1 MRHNLNRESENTD
14 RWLVSYADFITLLFA
29 FFVVMY
35 SVSQV
40 NEGKFK
46 ILSETL
52 VDAFVSP
59 ERSLQP
65 IQVGDVNRAETETS
79 GDATYATDY
88 FGEPATP
95 ESERAFEELREEFAH
110 SLQQLIDA
118 DVVKLRS
125 NEHWFVIDARS
136 GMLFQSGSDT
146 LTQAGSELISKIA
159 EEFLNQPNAI
169 HIRGYTD
176 NVPIR
181 SRRFSSNW
189 ALSSARAVA
198 VLELMQRVGVDPER
212 LVPEG
217 YGEHQPIASNDTEEG
232 RAKNRRVVIALSKY
246 PPAKSELER
255 QAIEEASR
263 ELEASSTA
271 TQQPSPAEVETPTG
285 TAGPQIDVVK
295 PATDPEKAT
304 ANDAQNGNIRLIRAA
319 DGTLIIRR
327 QDEEAEKKEEN
338 QNN

>member
-1 MRHNLNRESENTD
+1 MRHNLDKESENTD

-35 SVSQV
+35 SVSSV

-46 ILSETL
+46 VLSETL
-52 VDAFVSP
+52 IDAFVQP

-65 IQVGDVNRAETETS
+65 IQVGNVNRSDTDAS
-79 GDATYATDY
+79 GDSTYAADY

-95 ESERAFEELREEFAH
+95 ESERAFENIKEEFA
-110 SLQQLIDA
+110 STLQQLIEA

-125 NEHWFVIDARS
+125 NEHWFVIDIRS
-136 GMLFQSGSDT
+136 GMLFQSGSDQ
-146 LTQAGSELISKIA
+146 LTPAGQQLIQRIA
-159 EEFLNQPNAI
+159 EEYQNQPNAL

-176 NVPIR
+176 NIPIR

-198 VLELMQRVGVDPER
+198 VLELMQLTGVSPER
-212 LVPEG
+212 MVPEG
-217 YGEHQPIASNDTEEG
+217 YGEHQPVASNDTAEG
-232 RAKNRRVVIALSKY
+232 RAINRRVVIAMSKY

-255 QAIEEASR
+255 QAIQEASQT
-263 ELEASSTA
+263 L
-271 TQQPSPAEVETPTG
+271 QQAAQPVAQQNQSEPVVSPA
-285 TAGPQIDVVK
+285 
-295 PATDPEKAT
+295 PEE
-304 ANDAQNGNIRLIRAA
+304 DAQNVQLIRAP
-319 DGTLIIRR
+319 DGTLIIRS
-327 QDEEAEKKEEN
+327 QNDDDTDD

>member
-1 MRHNLNRESENTD
+1 MRRVLERESENTD

-52 VDAFVSP
+52 VDAFVQP

-65 IQVGDVNRAETETS
+65 IQVGEVNRSEIETS
-79 GDATYATDY
+79 GDAVYASDY

-95 ESERAFEELREEFAH
+95 ESERAFEEIREEFAH
-110 SLQQLIDA
+110 SLQQLIEA

-125 NEHWFVIDARS
+125 NEHWFVIDMRS
-136 GMLFQSGSDT
+136 GMLFTSGNDT
-146 LTQAGSELISKIA
+146 LTQGGTELIRTIS
-159 EEFLNQPNAI
+159 EQFVDQPNAI

-198 VLELMQRVGVDPER
+198 VLELMQAEGILPER
-212 LVPEG
+212 MVPEG
-217 YGEHQPIASNDTEEG
+217 YGEHQPVASNDSAEG
-232 RAKNRRVVIALSKY
+232 RAINRRVVIAMSKY

-263 ELEASSTA
+263 QLSGEPAPQANTPVAEPN
-271 TQQPSPAEVETPTG
+271 QQNQP
-285 TAGPQIDVVK
+285 PQNAQPVNN
-295 PATDPEKAT
+295 PATTTP
-304 ANDAQNGNIRLIRAA
+304 DASNIRLIRAP
-319 DGTLIIRR
+319 DGTLTITSA
-327 QDEEAEKKEEN
+327 DADDDEN
-338 QNN
+338 QDDGNN

>member
-1 MRHNLNRESENTD
+1 MRRVLEKESENTD

-52 VDAFVSP
+52 VDAFVQP

-65 IQVGDVNRAETETS
+65 IQVGEVNRTETESS
-79 GDATYATDY
+79 GDAVYASDY

-95 ESERAFEELREEFAH
+95 ESERAFEEIREEFAH
-110 SLQQLIDA
+110 SLQQLIEA

-125 NEHWFVIDARS
+125 NEHWFVIDMRS
-136 GMLFQSGSDT
+136 GMLFSSGSDD
-146 LTQAGSELISKIA
+146 LTQAGTELISTIA
-159 EEFLNQPNAI
+159 DEFIDQPNAI

-176 NVPIR
+176 NIPIR

-198 VLELMQRVGVDPER
+198 VLELMQQVGISPER
-212 LVPEG
+212 MVPEG
-217 YGEHQPIASNDTEEG
+217 YGEHQPVASNDTAEG
-232 RAKNRRVVIALSKY
+232 RAINRRVVIAMSKY

-255 QAIEEASR
+255 QAIDEATRQLSGDNNPPPTNGQPNAN
-263 ELEASSTA
+263 LS
-271 TQQPSPAEVETPTG
+271 QQPPTAQPANNQASPA
-285 TAGPQIDVVK
+285 A
-295 PATDPEKAT
+295 DPS
-304 ANDAQNGNIRLIRAA
+304 NIRLIRAP
-319 DGTLIIRR
+319 DGTLTITSASDDDDDN
-327 QDEEAEKKEEN
+327 QDDGTN
-338 QNN
+338 

>member
-1 MRHNLNRESENTD
+1 MRRVLDKESENTD

-52 VDAFVSP
+52 VDAFIQP

-65 IQVGDVNRAETETS
+65 IQVGEVNRAENDTS
-79 GDATYATDY
+79 GDAVYASDY

-95 ESERAFEELREEFAH
+95 ESERAFEEIREEFAT
-110 SLQQLIDA
+110 SLQQLIEA

-125 NEHWFVIDARS
+125 NEHWFVIDMRS
-136 GMLFQSGSDT
+136 GMLFTSGSDT
-146 LTQAGSELISKIA
+146 LTQGGGELIRTIA
-159 EEFLNQPNAI
+159 DEFVDQPNAI

-176 NVPIR
+176 NIPIR

-198 VLELMQRVGVDPER
+198 VLELMQETGISPER
-212 LVPEG
+212 MVPEG
-217 YGEHQPIASNDTEEG
+217 YGEHQPVASNDTAEG
-232 RAKNRRVVIALSKY
+232 RAINRRVVIAMSKY

-263 ELEASSTA
+263 QLSGDAIPQANNDVTTPNQTNQAPQTTQPANNQNAATPDAS
-271 TQQPSPAEVETPTG
+271 
-285 TAGPQIDVVK
+285 
-295 PATDPEKAT
+295 
-304 ANDAQNGNIRLIRAA
+304 NIRLIRAP
-319 DGTLIIRR
+319 DGTLTITSA
-327 QDEEAEKKEEN
+327 DADDDD
-338 QNN
+338 NNDDGNN